1 MAEII
6 PFPGGA
12 DAPAPTRMN
21 RGQLNELLA
30 HIRTQIDQLNE
41 EEPEDMNSPEYELW
55 GELHEK
61 LEDWEDDILDLLDEA
76 ED

>member
-12 DAPAPTRMN
+12 DIPSPDRMN
-21 RGQLNELLA
+21 RAQLTALLDQ
-30 HIRTQIDQLNE
+30 IRAQIHQLDQ
-41 EEPEDMNSPEYELW
+41 EEPQDMNSPEYEEW
-55 GELHEK
+55 GDRHEE
-61 LEDWEDDILDLLDEA
+61 LEDWEDDVLDLLDEL